1 MELIKKILFDI
12 IVGIWFVIALF
23 TTICLLSYN
32 DFGVTTFGK
41 QTLLI
46 MDSDELEP
54 AYPEGSLVVVKRSSD
69 NKIDVGEKVFY
80 YNSAMNSNILVF
92 LGDVEKKEEVSKTDT
107 TYTIDGEHVSGE
119 FVIGSTKDA
128 KTYNKL
134 GTILSALTSRW
145 GFMFFILFPM
155 LFAIIYEVMMIVDAA
170 KKDKNED

>member
-1 MELIKKILFDI
+1 MELIKKILFDF

-41 QTLLI
+41 QSLLI

-54 AYPEGSLVVVKRSSD
+54 DYPEGSLVVVK
-69 NKIDVGEKVFY
+69 
-80 YNSAMNSNILVF
+80 
-92 LGDVEKKEEVSKTDT
+92 LGR
-107 TYTIDGEHVSGE
+107 
-119 FVIGSTKDA
+119 
-128 KTYNKL
+128 
-134 GTILSALTSRW
+134 ILSALTSRW

-170 KKDKNED
+170 KKDKNEN